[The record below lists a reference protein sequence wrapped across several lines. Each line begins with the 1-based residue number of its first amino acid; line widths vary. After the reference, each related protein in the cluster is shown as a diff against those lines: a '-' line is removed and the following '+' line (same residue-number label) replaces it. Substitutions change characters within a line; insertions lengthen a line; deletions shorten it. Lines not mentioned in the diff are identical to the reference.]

1 MAPFDD
7 IAERHGAA
15 LLLQYGSTVSGP
27 THARSDVDVGV
38 LFDAPPPSLFDLG
51 GLIGDLEE
59 QFPGRTVD
67 LAVLDHADPLFLHR
81 VVQRCRLL
89 AGSPRRLA
97 ELEIYAW
104 KRYVDHRPY
113 LAMERAWLDRV
124 LAERGR

>member
-1 MAPFDD
+1 MAPFDQ

-59 QFPGRTVD
+59 RFPGPTVD
-67 LAVLDHADPLFLHR
+67 LAVPDHADPLFLHR
-81 VVQRCRLL
+81 VVQR
-89 AGSPRRLA
+89 
-97 ELEIYAW
+97 
-104 KRYVDHRPY
+104 
-113 LAMERAWLDRV
+113 WLDRV